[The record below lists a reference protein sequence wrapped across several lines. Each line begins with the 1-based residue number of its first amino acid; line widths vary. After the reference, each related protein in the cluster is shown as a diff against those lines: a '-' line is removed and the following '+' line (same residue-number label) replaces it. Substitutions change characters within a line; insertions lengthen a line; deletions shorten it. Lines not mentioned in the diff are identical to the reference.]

1 MIDVGIPVRNDR
13 REDGKIDKRLM
24 HNKIMIVDSKFVL
37 MGSFNWT
44 ENAELKNYENVMIL
58 DGDYFIKSYEAEFEK
73 LWKKFEY
80 NA

>member
-1 MIDVGIPVRNDR
+1 MIEAGIEVRNDSKA
-13 REDGKIDKRLM
+13 DDKINERLM